1 MASVLESLK
10 TFEDIEAMLR
20 HWASFADPYLYDA
33 GGMAAMF
40 TACLDNIRARML
52 DAELED
58 MGAYFTDEQKFFLL
72 TLATLRQRTQT
83 PGEPAQTFSAQRS
96 TDVSASAS

>member
-10 TFEDIEAMLR
+10 TFEDIEVMLR
-20 HWASFADPYLYDA
+20 HWVSFADPYLYDA
-33 GGMAAMF
+33 GGMTAMF
-40 TACLDNIRARML
+40 TACLDNMRARML

-58 MGAYFTDEQKFFLL
+58 IGAYFTDEQREFLL
-72 TLATLRQRTQT
+72 KLTTIIQRAQTLN
-83 PGEPAQTFSAQRS
+83 EPAHPSSAQHA